1 MTGVSTL
8 GQALNQIERLK
19 VSQNSF
25 DLLSRQLSS
34 GKKTNKF
41 SGLGSDVITSKRARA
56 DFKALET
63 YQTNITL
70 ANNRVQEMLSSLREF
85 REQTEHLR
93 DFLVQF
99 SKESAHQKGDFI
111 RQDDPGTPLVVETDV
126 IGLSSDE
133 MDIDFRTM
141 QQFASSIKE
150 FMSELINRKDGDR
163 YVFGG
168 ANTLEKPLGDSSAL
182 DTAVTSALLNWK
194 NEVSPNNIS
203 TSQLIADVTDR
214 VSSATNPDAINDTI
228 VGYNST
234 LTAGNAGKVSARVNE
249 YTEVNYTSYAN
260 NQGFRDVMVA
270 ISVLTNEN
278 LPPIAD
284 VYAEPY
290 TFGDPT
296 TADGAP
302 GTTLEE
308 QEDNF
313 FEFFNVI
320 TSMVTGA
327 LDSIDDEIVRLENA
341 RVRLDQAKQ
350 VNTQNKNIAKAL
362 FEDVEGVDINEVAVK
377 LTSVQ
382 TSLEASYSIAA
393 RLQQL
398 SLVNFL

>member
-19 VSQNSF
+19 VSQSSF
-25 DLLSRQLSS
+25 DSLSRQLSS
-34 GKKTNKF
+34 GKKTQVF

-56 DFKALET
+56 DFKALQT

-93 DFLVQF
+93 DFLVNF
-99 SKESAHQKGDFI
+99 SKESAHQEGDYI
-111 RQDDPGTPLVVETDV
+111 RQDDPLTPLVNEATP
-126 IGLSSDE
+126 IGYNSEE

-150 FMSELINRKDGDR
+150 FMNELINRQDGDR

-168 ANTLEKPLGDSSAL
+168 ANALEKPLGDSSAL
-182 DTAVTSALLNWK
+182 DAAVSTIIVNWK
-194 NEVSPNNIS
+194 SETASYS
-203 TSQLIADVTDR
+203 TSEIISDVRDRTATIGNPNAITD
-214 VSSATNPDAINDTI
+214 SII
-228 VGYNST
+228 GYNPN
-234 LTAGNAGKVSARVNE
+234 LAGGAAGKVTARVNE
-249 YTEVNYTSYAN
+249 YTEVNYTSFAN

-270 ISVLTNEN
+270 ISVLSNEN

-302 GTTLEE
+302 GATLEE

-313 FEFFNVI
+313 FEFFQAI

-350 VNTQNKNIAKAL
+350 VNTQNMNIAKAL

>member
-99 SKESAHQKGDFI
+99 SEQSAHQEGDYI
-111 RQDDPGTPLVVETDV
+111 RQDDPLTPGVTETTP
-126 IGLSSDE
+126 IGYNSAE

-141 QQFASSIKE
+141 QQFAGSIKE
-150 FMSELINRKDGDR
+150 FMSELINRQDGDR

-168 ANTLEKPLGDSSAL
+168 ANALEKPLGDSSAL
-182 DTAVTSALLNWK
+182 DAAVSTIIVNWK
-194 NEVSPNNIS
+194 SESVGYS
-203 TSQLIADVTDR
+203 TSEIISDVRDRTATIGNPNAITD
-214 VSSATNPDAINDTI
+214 SI
-228 VGYNST
+228 VGYNPNLASNT
-234 LTAGNAGKVSARVNE
+234 AGKVSARVNE

-302 GTTLEE
+302 GLTLEE

-313 FEFFNVI
+313 FEFFNAI
-320 TSMVTGA
+320 ESMVTGA
-327 LDSIDDEIVRLENA
+327 LDSIDEEIIRLENA